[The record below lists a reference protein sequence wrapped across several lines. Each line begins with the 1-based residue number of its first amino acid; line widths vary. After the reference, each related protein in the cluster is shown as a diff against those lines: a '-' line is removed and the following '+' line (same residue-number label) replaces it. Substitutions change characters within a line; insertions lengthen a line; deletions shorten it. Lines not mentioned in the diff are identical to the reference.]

1 MTGAGIRTQDDAAI
15 EMNDLDPELPA
26 GIRALKA
33 VAAEVAERALR
44 PRAADVDAQGVWPAH
59 AMEALAQ
66 AGLMGLN
73 VPPEAGGRGQGLLA
87 LAVVTEELAT
97 VCPSS
102 AMCFGMHCMASKVIA
117 IKATP
122 DQATRYL
129 RPIAEGRH
137 VTSLALSEPGTGS
150 HFYLPRT
157 TFDTGPDGFVLHGAK
172 SFVTSGG
179 HADSYV
185 LSAVASGGEFDPGTF
200 SCFVLD
206 GTSPGMNWLEPWSG
220 LGMRGNS
227 ARGLELEGTVIPPD
241 NLLGSEGDEI
251 WYVFD
256 VIAPYFLVAM
266 SGVYVGIAR
275 AAFDEAVS
283 HLKDRRLE
291 HTGRSLAENPV
302 LAGEVAEA
310 WIAVSRSRRLL
321 HHAATLGDAGAA
333 GAREAILASKVDI
346 AEMVV
351 AITNTAM
358 SLTGGRS
365 YQANGK
371 LAQLLRD
378 ARAAPVMS
386 PTTHLLKVWL
396 GRSLLGLPL
405 L

>member
-1 MTGAGIRTQDDAAI
+1 
-15 EMNDLDPELPA
+15 MNDHDPDLPA
-26 GIRALKA
+26 DIHALKA
-33 VAAEVAERALR
+33 MAAEGAEQYLR
-44 PRAADVDAQGVWPAH
+44 PRASTVDAEGVWPAH
-59 AMEALAQ
+59 AMEALAR

-73 VPPEAGGRGQGLLA
+73 VSPEAGGRGQGLLA
-87 LAVVTEELAT
+87 LAVVTEELAA

-102 AMCFGMHCMASKVIA
+102 AMCFGMHCLASKVIG
-117 IKATP
+117 IKATAE
-122 DQATRYL
+122 QAARYL

-157 TFDTGPDGFVLHGAK
+157 TFDAGPDGFVLHGAK

-185 LSAVASGGEFDPGTF
+185 ISAVASGGEFDPGTF
-200 SCFVLD
+200 SCFVVD
-206 GTSPGMNWLEPWSG
+206 GAGPGMEWQEPWSG
-220 LGMRGNS
+220 FGMRGNS
-227 ARGLELEGTVIPPD
+227 ARGLKLDGAVIPSD

-266 SGVYVGIAR
+266 SGVYIGIAR

-291 HTGRSLAENPV
+291 HTGRNLAESPV

-310 WIAVSRSRRLL
+310 WIAVNRSRRLL

-333 GAREAILASKVDI
+333 GAREAILASKVDV

-351 AITNTAM
+351 GVTNAAM

-386 PTTHLLKVWL
+386 PTTHLLKAWL